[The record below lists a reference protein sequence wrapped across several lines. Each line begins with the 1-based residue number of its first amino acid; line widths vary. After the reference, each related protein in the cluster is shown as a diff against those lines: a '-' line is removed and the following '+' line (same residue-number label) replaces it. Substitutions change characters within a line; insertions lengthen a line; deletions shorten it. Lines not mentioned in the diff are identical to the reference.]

1 MRKKKQVRPPRKSK
15 TVQVAYE
22 DVLVN
27 LRVDTAISLRVPMGT
42 PDAVV
47 TAAVETCWDGSN
59 LVIPTSQ
66 LAAPAWIVQ
75 KSENLEHSAIVCL
88 ADPAVARLA
97 PRDAKAVRIFWSEV
111 EAMLT
116 ENQELDA
123 FLKEV
128 AA

>member
-27 LRVDTAISLRVPMGT
+27 LRVDTTISLRVPMGT
-42 PDAVV
+42 PDAAV
-47 TAAVETCWDGSN
+47 TSAVETCWDGSN
-59 LVIPTSQ
+59 LVIPGNHH
-66 LAAPAWIVQ
+66 AAPAWIVR

-97 PRDAKAVRIFWSEV
+97 PRDAGAVRAFWSKTQ
-111 EAMLT
+111 AMLT